1 MVRCV
6 LSQLKP
12 EELYI
17 LSCGKRPRP
26 SAKNVEVLGRY
37 PIRICDV
44 NTRKRKYTAGQQE
57 HSPVH
62 VCAVGQGS
70 I

>member
-12 EELYI
+12 SELYI
-17 LSCGKRPRP
+17 LSFDFK
-26 SAKNVEVLGRY
+26 AKNIELLRLY
-37 PIRICDV
+37 PILSDTLTV
-44 NTRKRKYTAGQQE
+44 KLLASTFHSFEAGITNAISR
-57 HSPVH
+57 HL
-62 VCAVGQGS
+62 